1 MDISETLQT
10 LYTATVEQDDGTY
23 QITVPDR
30 EIATGTLSE
39 VKHTVLRS
47 YRHRRRI
54 PTPPTRLRSL
64 SQLTTLVSNTN
75 TTDRLSRKVNSETL
89 KSRTSVTK
97 VTGSRKLSTVTS

>member
-39 VKHTVLRS
+39 GET
-47 YRHRRRI
+47 YRVALI
-54 PTPPTRLRSL
+54 STSTPDT
-64 SQLTTLVSNTN
+64 
-75 TTDRLSRKVNSETL
+75 E
-89 KSRTSVTK
+89 
-97 VTGSRKLSTVTS
+97 